1 MNMPRVLYVMANE
14 LRARR
19 RDHTLLVIA
28 FVGPLVFATITS
40 LAFAGLTVTRPVR
53 LVVVDGSAALAAGGP
68 ARSGVVAS
76 LRHDPRMREIATVDG
91 VATEQEARRRILDN
105 EADAGIVLPP
115 GSGGPGGP
123 GGLEQAAGGSAGTAP
138 RGLTATVLES
148 ERKPVAAGVAEAVVQ
163 YGGGRLFVDRV
174 VIATLR
180 GTVDDPAATLRG
192 FHPHNPVS
200 LVDVPAS
207 ARLLR
212 SATYYGFSMAVVL
225 LLFSVTP
232 MAKSL
237 WEDRRSN
244 ALRRLLSMG
253 IGRGTIV
260 AGKALVA
267 QVIGMVSVAAVWV
280 TTRLVFGSQWGAP
293 AAVLL
298 LIAATVGVAVALSFA
313 IGALVRTEEQM
324 DGLTALV
331 TFLLVLL
338 GGNFVPPASMPPAMR
353 DISLF
358 TPNGWELRGFVDLAT
373 TNGGIGLILT
383 PLVILLAVI
392 GALWLI
398 AAARLRT
405 LMSP

>member
-1 MNMPRVLYVMANE
+1 MIMPRVLYVMANE

-28 FVGPLVFATITS
+28 FVGPLLFATITS
-40 LAFAGLTVTRPVR
+40 LAFAGLTVARPVR
-53 LVVVDGSAALAAGGP
+53 LVVVDGSATSAAGGP
-68 ARSGVVAS
+68 ARAGVVAS
-76 LRHDPRMREIATVDG
+76 LRSDPRMRQIATVDG
-91 VATEQEARRRILDN
+91 AATEQEARRRILDN
-105 EADAGIVLPP
+105 EADAGIVLPA
-115 GSGGPGGP
+115 GA
-123 GGLEQAAGGSAGTAP
+123 GGLTQAAGGSPATAP
-138 RGLTATVLES
+138 RNVTVTVLES

-163 YGGGRLFVDRV
+163 YGGGRLFVDQV

-212 SATYYGFSMAVVL
+212 SATYYGFSMAIVL

-253 IGRGTIV
+253 VGRGTIV

-267 QVIGMVSVAAVWV
+267 QLIGMVSVAAVWV
-280 TTRLVFGSQWGAP
+280 TTRLVFGSHWGPPAP
-293 AAVLL
+293 LLL

-313 IGALVRTEEQM
+313 IAALVRTEEQM

-338 GGNFVPPASMPPAMR
+338 GGNFVPPAAMPPAMR

-373 TNGGIGLILT
+373 TNGGVGLILT
-383 PLVILLAVI
+383 PLVVLLAVI
-392 GALWLI
+392 GVLWLI